1 MLCLTRATL
10 ELHSLLRGS
19 SDVLISHCCRLYL
32 VQQPC
37 SILFTSHRCF
47 NCDVVK
53 KPVNRG
59 RKQKEP
65 KKSAVPKGKA
75 YEEWLKTCEAVAKR
89 AASRDKKARLK
100 SDRVKNS

>member
-1 MLCLTRATL
+1 M
-10 ELHSLLRGS
+10 
-19 SDVLISHCCRLYL
+19 
-32 VQQPC
+32 
-37 SILFTSHRCF
+37 
-47 NCDVVK
+47 K
-53 KPVNRG
+53 KPINRG
-59 RKQKEP
+59 HKQKEP